1 MSISGTPRDG
11 EGVTPSE
18 HGRRN
23 SETFHRTYRGEAEH
37 FEARPQR
44 EDVINRD
51 TAGIIAGGSI
61 FEVICGAGAAT
72 LGILGLVGILPSLFV
87 TIGIIAVGAGLML
100 AGGSIGAKYQE
111 VLHSSNSESSTAS
124 VAEAGSGITA
134 ETVGGAA
141 GIVLGVLALLGVE
154 AATLVPISLIV
165 LGGAMA
171 FGAGA
176 TRRLSQLMVAASGAP
191 RYKQR
196 AANESVRGAAFLQT
210 AAGVGA
216 AVLGILTLVGV
227 TTQVAINLVAVLV
240 LGGGLLLSGMAVG
253 GKLISTLFKDDK
265 KEDAADKDAYHP
277 VYREYHSGS
286 DAHPV

>member
-18 HGRRN
+18 HGRRH
-23 SETFHRTYRGEAEH
+23 SETFHRTYRGEGEH
-37 FEARPQR
+37 FEVHHER

-61 FEVICGAGAAT
+61 FEVICGVGAAT

-87 TIGIIAVGAGLML
+87 TIGIITVGAGLML
-100 AGGSIGAKYQE
+100 AGGSIGAKYEE
-111 VLHSSNSESSTAS
+111 VLNSSSAETSTAG
-124 VAEAGSGITA
+124 VAEASSGVTA

-141 GIVLGVLALLGVE
+141 GAALGILALLGVE
-154 AATLVPISLIV
+154 AATLIPIALIV

-196 AANESVRGAAFLQT
+196 AANESVRGAAFMQT
-210 AAGVGA
+210 IAGVGA
-216 AVLGILTLVGV
+216 TVLGILTLVGV
-227 TTQVAINLVAVLV
+227 TTDVAINLVAVIV

-253 GKLISTLFKDDK
+253 GKLISMLFKDDSK
-265 KEDAADKDAYHP
+265 DKDAHRP
-277 VYREYHSGS
+277 VYREYRSSS